1 MSPANDQPNDQPN
14 DQGSDRPKNRRKKR
28 PAKATNPATPTGSE
42 GGESISDQHA
52 EQHIDPLV
60 AMAEVLDAEYLRV
73 MRYEPMQRCFGRA
86 VADVGLPVPGHWAS
100 FDDQGMVS
108 FRPMTAQQFR
118 RLVNVLEQVAD
129 RMPEPVRFSPLP
141 DDEDL
146 FAEIVLGVAN
156 EAIWGPDFASG
167 FTDGDDE

>member
-1 MSPANDQPNDQPN
+1 MNPANDQPN
-14 DQGSDRPKNRRKKR
+14 DRPKNRRKKR
-28 PAKATNPATPTGSE
+28 PAKANNPATPAGSGTGE
-42 GGESISDQHA
+42 PTSDQHV
-52 EQHIDPLV
+52 DPLV

-86 VADVGLPVPGHWAS
+86 VADVGLPVPGHWAT

-118 RLVNVLEQVAD
+118 RLINVLEQVAD
-129 RMPEPVRFSPLP
+129 RMPAPVRFSPLP
-141 DDEDL
+141 GDADL
-146 FAEIVLGVAN
+146 FSEIVLGVAN

>member
-1 MSPANDQPNDQPN
+1 MNPANDQPNDQPD
-14 DQGSDRPKNRRKKR
+14 DQPN
-28 PAKATNPATPTGSE
+28 E
-42 GGESISDQHA
+42 QHA
-52 EQHIDPLV
+52 DPLV
-60 AMAEVLDAEYLRV
+60 TTAEVLDAEYLRV

-86 VADVGLPVPGHWAS
+86 VADVGLPVPAHWAT

-108 FRPMTAQQFR
+108 FRPMSAQQFR
-118 RLVNVLEQVAD
+118 RLINVIEQVAD
-129 RMPEPVRFSPLP
+129 RMPAPIRYAPLP

-167 FTDGDDE
+167 FTDGDDA